1 MAEAT
6 RLNDQALAMRASG
19 PYQVQAAIAALHAEA
34 PSYTKT
40 DWRQIRMLYDRLQEL
55 TPSPVVLLNRAV
67 ATRYTSG
74 PQAALAEIEP
84 LAQELDDYRLF
95 HALRA
100 GLLTTLGR
108 GDEAREASERAL
120 ALAVNP
126 AERELLARRLSF

>member
-1 MAEAT
+1 
-6 RLNDQALAMRASG
+6 MRASG

-34 PSYTKT
+34 PDYEQT
-40 DWRQIRMLYDRLQEL
+40 DWRQIRMLYGRLQDL

-67 ATRYTSG
+67 ATRYISG

-84 LAQELDDYRLF
+84 LAQELDGYRLF

-100 GLLTTLGR
+100 GLLTRLGR
-108 GDEAREASERAL
+108 HSEAREASERAL
-120 ALAVNP
+120 ALAVKP